1 MGSGREKAGS
11 VMCTEWPGKVTLREG
26 GRRKG
31 GTKGREEEDSSAASS
46 PRSAL
51 TLGNTASSAAF

>member
-11 VMCTEWPGKVTLREG
+11 VMCTEWPGKG
-26 GRRKG
+26 GTK